1 MKVKMCGMRRE
12 EDIIYANE
20 IRPDYV
26 GFIFADSKRYIS
38 PEMAEKFRKGLNEN
52 IKVVGVFV
60 NEDVKRMAEIA
71 KKVPLDVIQ
80 LHGEE
85 RKEDILE
92 LKKLL
97 GSEVQIWK
105 AVRVRKREDVIK
117 AMQLPAEKILLD
129 SFAKN
134 MYGGTGKLLDISLLT
149 GMSFSKPYFLAGGL
163 NTENIGD
170 IIKKIHPYGIDL
182 SGGIETDG
190 KKDQKKMKKIMEI
203 VGGYHG

>member
-38 PEMAEKFRKGLNEN
+38 PEMAEKFRKELNEN

-149 GMSFSKPYFLAGGL
+149 GMNFSKPYFLAGGL

>member
-149 GMSFSKPYFLAGGL
+149 GMNFSKPYFLAGGL